1 MGKNKVSMPQ
11 STGGLVRYFDEYK
24 SKLQMK
30 PGLIIVLVIVVII
43 ISIFLHTYG
52 NKLLGM
58 G

>member
-1 MGKNKVSMPQ
+1 MSKNKVSMPQ
-11 STGGLVRYFDEYK
+11 SSGGLIRYFDEYK

-43 ISIFLHTYG
+43 ISILLHTYG
-52 NKLLGM
+52 SSLLGM